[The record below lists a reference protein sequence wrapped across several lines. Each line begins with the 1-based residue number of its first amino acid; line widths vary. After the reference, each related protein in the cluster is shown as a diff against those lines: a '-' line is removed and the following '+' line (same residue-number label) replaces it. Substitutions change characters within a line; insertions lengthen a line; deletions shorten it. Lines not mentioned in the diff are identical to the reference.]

1 MNILGIIPA
10 RYASS
15 RFPGKPLAIINGKSM
30 IQRVYEQACKAKIL
44 SEVIIATDSEAIA
57 NHIKTFNGKYIIT
70 SENHKSGTERCNEVL
85 EKLQVKNPE
94 KKYDIVI
101 NIQGDE
107 PYINPEQ
114 IKIVTNCFKDENVDI
129 ATLIKK
135 IDSQDELTNPNVVKV
150 VTDND
155 KNAIYFSRSPIP
167 FLKNIDSK
175 EWLKHQNYYKHIG
188 IYAYKTEVLKK
199 ITKLKTG
206 ILEKAEGLEQLR
218 WIENGYSIKTEITDY
233 ESHAVDVP
241 EDILKF
247 INN

>member
-150 VTDND
+150 ITDND

-188 IYAYKTEVLKK
+188 IYAYKSEVLKK

>member
-85 EKLQVKNPE
+85 EKLQAKNPE

-114 IKIVTNCFKDENVDI
+114 IKIVTDCFKDENVDI

>member
-188 IYAYKTEVLKK
+188 IYAYKSEVLKK